1 MMLLEFFQNEVRPQ
15 DLLDGRPDS
24 QKVLSLGDDEN
35 SALVTS
41 IALQLGHDVTILGRR
56 AEQPSAMMTGLKGAR
71 YLNANLETWLP
82 VELYDIILAYHVLQ
96 SLNHDY
102 VLEVLLYF
110 LSTHLR
116 PGGTLDIVVPAC
128 RDSRPALSRYGRLEI
143 VRALEI
149 AGLISFCQHV
159 RWLVEERSGET
170 ERTHVVWV
178 RAQRPRIS

>member
-1 MMLLEFFQNEVRPQ
+1 MVLQDFFRNEVYPEG
-15 DLLDGRPDS
+15 LLDGRSDS
-24 QKVLSLGDDEN
+24 QKVLSLGDDET

-41 IALQLGHDVTILGRR
+41 AALQLGHDVTILGRR
-56 AEQPSAMMTGLKGAR
+56 AEQPSAMMVGFKGVR

-82 VELYDIILAYHVLQ
+82 VEWYDIILAYQVLQ

-116 PGGTLDIVVPAC
+116 PGGTLDIVVPAPK
-128 RDSRPALSRYGRLEI
+128 DSRPALSRYERFEI
-143 VRALEI
+143 VRVIET
-149 AGLISFCQHV
+149 AGLVSFCQHV

-178 RAQRPRIS
+178 RAQKPY